1 MDANGRRRENLIH
14 SLQTSDGIC
23 YLHHG
28 RAQEIYNHFGTHF
41 GPSNQSDLTPN
52 WDEVRLGRRDL
63 SHLEDDFT
71 EEEVFAVIKD
81 LARDKAR
88 GPTISL
94 DFFSKQLGI
103 LSRMI

>member
-1 MDANGRRRENLIH
+1 
-14 SLQTSDGIC
+14 
-23 YLHHG
+23 
-28 RAQEIYNHFGTHF
+28 
-41 GPSNQSDLTPN
+41 
-52 WDEVRLGRRDL
+52 VRLGRRDL